1 MQPMDIKHQ
10 IIEELDDVSND
21 VLTEVLDFLQFLKL
35 KQDQNRLEELKD
47 IAESKE
53 ILANLKSEGTVSW
66 STLQAEIN

>member
-1 MQPMDIKHQ
+1 MQPVDIKHQ
-10 IIEELDDVSND
+10 IIEELDDASSD

-53 ILANLKSEGTVSW
+53 ILANLKSEGTVNW
-66 STLQAEIN
+66 STLQAEIT

>member
-1 MQPMDIKHQ
+1 MQSMDIKHQ
-10 IIEELDDVSND
+10 IIEELEDVSSD

-35 KQDQNRLEELKD
+35 KQDQSRLEELKD

-53 ILANLKSEGTVSW
+53 ILANLESEGTVSW

>member
-1 MQPMDIKHQ
+1 MDIKHQ
-10 IIEELDDVSND
+10 IIEELEDVSSD

-35 KQDQNRLEELKD
+35 KQDQSRLEELKD

-53 ILANLKSEGTVSW
+53 ILANLESEGTVSW